1 MRASIREVA
10 RRAGVSVGTV
20 SNVLNRP
27 DVVAEAT
34 RVRVLA
40 AIEELGFVRNEAAR
54 TLRKGSG
61 RTLGVI
67 VEDLAD
73 PYFADLVRG
82 AERACDAGG
91 YDLIWCTSDG
101 DPEKERRRLDFL
113 EQQGVSGVIVTPV
126 ALDSDRIARLRARD
140 IRTVLVDRRATG
152 SVASSVGVDHLQGGR
167 LATRHLV
174 ELGRHDIAFVTTE
187 PESPTVRRRRG
198 GALQSLGQAG
208 YAPEQV
214 LTIAEP
220 EPTPAAGQRAARRL
234 LEFGTLPTGIFC
246 VNDLLAIGLI
256 NELTRNGVKIPQDV
270 AVVGYDD
277 IVPAATCVVPLT
289 TVRQPR
295 NELGAAAAELL
306 LDDTEGRHVT
316 LTPELVVRESAS

>member
-34 RVRVLA
+34 RVRVLT

-54 TLRKGSG
+54 TLRQGSG

-67 VEDLAD
+67 VEDIAN
-73 PYFADLVRG
+73 PYFTDLARG
-82 AERACDAGG
+82 AEDASNTGG

-101 DPEKERRRLDFL
+101 SPEKERRRLDFL
-113 EQQGVSGVIVTPV
+113 EQQGVSGIIITPV
-126 ALDSDRIARLRARD
+126 ALDADRVARLRARD
-140 IRTVLVDRRATG
+140 IRIALIDRRMSGAG
-152 SVASSVGVDHLQGGR
+152 ACSVSVDHVQGGR
-167 LATRHLV
+167 LAMRHLI
-174 ELGRHDIAFVTTE
+174 ELGRHDVAFVTTE
-187 PESPTVRRRRG
+187 PEPPPVRQRRG
-198 GALQSLGQAG
+198 GALRALSQAG
-208 YAPEQV
+208 YGPEQT

-220 EPTPAAGQRAARRL
+220 EPTSEAGQRAARRL
-234 LEFGTLPTGIFC
+234 LEFGTLPAGIFC
-246 VNDLLAIGLI
+246 VNDLLAIGLV
-256 NELTRNGVKIPQDV
+256 NELVRNGVKIPQDV
-270 AVVGYDD
+270 AVIGYDD
-277 IVPAATCVVPLT
+277 IGPAATCVIPLT

-295 NELGAAAAELL
+295 HELGATAAELL
-306 LDDTEGRHVT
+306 LAGADNRHVT

>member
-1 MRASIREVA
+1 
-10 RRAGVSVGTV
+10 
-20 SNVLNRP
+20 
-27 DVVAEAT
+27 VAEAT
-34 RVRVLA
+34 RLRVLT

-54 TLRKGSG
+54 ALRKGAG

-67 VEDLAD
+67 VADLAN
-73 PYFADLVRG
+73 PYFTDLLRG
-82 AERACDAGG
+82 VERACDAGG
-91 YDLIWCTSDG
+91 YDLIWCASDG

-126 ALDSDRIARLRARD
+126 AMDADRIARLRARD
-140 IRTVLVDRRATG
+140 VRTVLVDHRAPG
-152 SVASSVGVDHLQGGR
+152 GACSVGVDHLQGGR
-167 LATRHLV
+167 LAMRHLI
-174 ELGRHDIAFVTTE
+174 ELGRHDVAFVTTAPE
-187 PESPTVRRRRG
+187 PPPVRQRRA
-198 GALQSLGQAG
+198 GALSALTRAG

-220 EPTPAAGQRAARRL
+220 EPTPEAGQRAARRL
-234 LEFGTLPTGIFC
+234 LEFGTLPTGVFC
-246 VNDLLAIGLI
+246 ANDLLAIGLI

-277 IVPAATCVVPLT
+277 IAPAATCVVPLT

-295 NELGAAAAELL
+295 EELGAIATRLL
-306 LDDTEGRHVT
+306 LGEENGRHVA

>member
-1 MRASIREVA
+1 M
-10 RRAGVSVGTV
+10 
-20 SNVLNRP
+20 
-27 DVVAEAT
+27 AEAT

-67 VEDLAD
+67 VEDLAG
-73 PYFADLVRG
+73 PCAADLVRG
-82 AERACDAGG
+82 VERACDTGG
-91 YDLIWCTSDG
+91 YDIIWCTSDG

-113 EQQGVSGVIVTPV
+113 EQQGVSGVIVAPV
-126 ALDSDRIARLRARD
+126 ALDADRVARLRARD
-140 IRTVLVDRRATG
+140 IRTVLLDRRMSGTT
-152 SVASSVGVDHLQGGR
+152 ASSVGVDHRQGGR

-187 PESPTVRRRRG
+187 PEPPPVRQRRG

-214 LTIAEP
+214 LTIAEQ
-220 EPTPAAGQRAARRL
+220 EPTAQAGQRAARRL
-234 LEFGTLPTGIFC
+234 LEFGTLPTGVFC
-246 VNDLLAIGLI
+246 VDDLLAVGLV

-270 AVVGYDD
+270 AVVGYGD
-277 IVPAATCVVPLT
+277 IAPAATCVVPLT

-295 NELGAAAAELL
+295 DELGAAAAELL
-306 LDDTEGRHVT
+306 MDEAEGRHLT
-316 LTPELVVRESAS
+316 LAPELVVRDSAS